1 MKVLNVMLL
10 SYQILQAKTGL
21 LLVHIDSDNFGDS
34 GRNKKIEK
42 ENSNNK

>member
-21 LLVHIDSDNFGDS
+21 LLLHIDSDNFGVS
-34 GRNKKIEK
+34 GKNKKIEK
-42 ENSNNK
+42 DNKNNK